1 MSKTMS
7 SRMKHSVNPVPL
19 TSFMLPLTPQVLS
32 LIFLLALS
40 PASFAQSTKRTT
52 PTRKAP
58 VTASP
63 RQPTGQ
69 SNASASTPTNSAPK
83 NSAARPTN
91 SAASTTTQPA
101 PPAQPATPLPVVIVN
116 GQTLSTSDFDPAV
129 RQELETAEQ
138 KIAEARRS
146 VLDLQINTML
156 LEVEAK
162 KRGIDTHRLYQTE
175 VTNRI
180 PTPTPAQ
187 IKKFIDD
194 NRQQLQLDGVDQ
206 ASINQQVTAYLH
218 DEAENKLAD
227 DLVKKLRQTNPVVMG
242 ADVNSPNLS
251 DDAVLA
257 TVAGQPVKAAP
268 VKERLKPI
276 IYKIRSDAY
285 LLTKQQAD
293 QLVDNMLL
301 LDEAKKRQV
310 GPEEIIRT
318 EVSDKVH
325 TPTETEVA
333 KFYEEN
339 KARITGDLNTVRNQV
354 ALYLQEE
361 NRRRL
366 ESELSDK
373 LRKNASVRWLIT
385 EPPQPVQNISV
396 DDDPARGAVNA
407 PVTIVEFTD
416 FQCPACA
423 AMHPVLEEVL
433 KSYGDKVRFVV
444 RDFPL
449 NQHENARKAA
459 EAADAANEQGKFFEY
474 IAVLFKNQKALDVAS
489 LKKYASDLGL
499 NRTKF
504 DAALDRGIYA
514 AEIKHDVEDGEM
526 YGVGSTPTIF
536 INGVQLRT
544 LSADGLREAID
555 RAAKSAAATP
565 PR

>member
-1 MSKTMS
+1 
-7 SRMKHSVNPVPL
+7 MKRSLNL
-19 TSFMLPLTPQVLS
+19 LPLIPFIS
-32 LIFLLALS
+32 LTLVLALS
-40 PASFAQSTKRTT
+40 PASLAQTTPRRTT
-52 PTRKAP
+52 PARKAP
-58 VTASP
+58 LSTP
-63 RQPTGQ
+63 QRQSATQPG
-69 SNASASTPTNSAPK
+69 ASAATPTNSGAP
-83 NSAARPTN
+83 NSATTTN
-91 SAASTTTQPA
+91 SAPLTTPIQI
-101 PPAQPATPLPVVIVN
+101 VIVN
-116 GQTLSTSDFDPAV
+116 GQTFSTSDFDPAV
-129 RQELETAEQ
+129 RQELETVEQ
-138 KIAEARRS
+138 KIADARRS

-156 LEVEAK
+156 LDIEAK
-162 KRGIDTHRLYQTE
+162 KRGVDSHRLFQTE

-180 PTPTPAQ
+180 PTATPAQ

-194 NRQQLQLDGVDQ
+194 NRSRLQLDGVDQ

-227 DLVKKLRQTNPVVMG
+227 DLVKRLRQSNPVVIG
-242 ADVNSPNLS
+242 VDVNSPNLS

-257 TVAGQPVKAAP
+257 TIAGQPLKAAL

-285 LLTKQQAD
+285 FLTKQQAD

-318 EVSDKVH
+318 EISDKVQP
-325 TPTETEVA
+325 PTEAEVT

-339 KARITGDLNTVRNQV
+339 KTRITGDLNTVRNQLV
-354 ALYLQEE
+354 LYLQDE

-366 ESELSDK
+366 ESQLSDK
-373 LRKNASVRWLIT
+373 LRKNANVRWLIT

-396 DDDPARGAVNA
+396 DDDPARGSVNA

-474 IAVLFKNQKALDVAS
+474 IAILFKNQKALDVAS

-499 NRTKF
+499 NRVKF
-504 DAALDRGIYA
+504 DAALDRGVYA
-514 AEIKHDVEDGEM
+514 AEVNHDVQDGEI

-536 INGVQLRT
+536 INGIQLRT

-555 RAAKSAAATP
+555 RAAKSATATA

>member
-1 MSKTMS
+1 M
-7 SRMKHSVNPVPL
+7 
-19 TSFMLPLTPQVLS
+19 
-32 LIFLLALS
+32 
-40 PASFAQSTKRTT
+40 
-52 PTRKAP
+52 
-58 VTASP
+58 
-63 RQPTGQ
+63 
-69 SNASASTPTNSAPK
+69 
-83 NSAARPTN
+83 
-91 SAASTTTQPA
+91 
-101 PPAQPATPLPVVIVN
+101 
-116 GQTLSTSDFDPAV
+116 
-129 RQELETAEQ
+129 RQELESVEQ
-138 KIAEARRS
+138 QIADARRS
-146 VLDLQINTML
+146 VLELQINTML

-187 IKKFIDD
+187 IQKFIDD
-194 NRQQLQLDGVDQ
+194 NRSQLQLEGVDQ

-218 DEAENKLAD
+218 DQAENKLGD
-227 DLVKKLRQTNPVVMG
+227 DLVKRLRQSNPVVMG
-242 ADVNSPNLS
+242 VDVNSPNLS

-257 TVAGQPVKAAP
+257 TIAGQPVKAAP

-301 LDEAKKRQV
+301 LDEAKRRQV
-310 GPEEIIRT
+310 GPEEIIRA
-318 EVSDKVH
+318 EISEKVH
-325 TPTETEVA
+325 PPTEAEVA

-339 KARITGDLNTVRNQV
+339 KARINGDLNTVRNQV
-354 ALYLQEE
+354 ALYLQDQDK
-361 NRRRL
+361 RRL
-366 ESELSDK
+366 EGELSNK
-373 LRKNASVRWLIT
+373 LRKSANVQWLIT

-396 DDDPARGAVNA
+396 DDDPTRGSANA

-423 AMHPVLEEVL
+423 AMHPVLDEVL

-474 IAVLFKNQKALDVAS
+474 IAILFKNQKALDIAS

-499 NRTKF
+499 NRAKF
-504 DAALDRGIYA
+504 DAALDRGVYA
-514 AEIKHDVEDGEM
+514 AEVNHDVQDGEM

-555 RAAKSAAATP
+555 RATKSATATAP
-565 PR
+565 K

>member
-1 MSKTMS
+1 
-7 SRMKHSVNPVPL
+7 MKRYINPLPL
-19 TSFMLPLTPQVLS
+19 TSPVLS
-32 LIFLLALS
+32 LIILLALS
-40 PASFAQSTKRTT
+40 PASFAQTTKRRTT
-52 PTRKAP
+52 PARKPPITAP
-58 VTASP
+58 Q
-63 RQPTGQ
+63 RQAADQ
-69 SNASASTPTNSAPK
+69 SNASTSTPTNSAPK
-83 NSAARPTN
+83 NSATTPN
-91 SAASTTTQPA
+91 SSAAS
-101 PPAQPATPLPVVIVN
+101 PAQPTAPIQVVIVN
-116 GQTLSTSDFDPAV
+116 GQTLTTSEFDPAV

-156 LEVEAK
+156 LDVEAK

-194 NRQQLQLDGVDQ
+194 NRSQLQLDGVDQ

-227 DLVKKLRQTNPVVMG
+227 DLVKKLRQTNSVVMG
-242 ADVNSPNLS
+242 VDVNSPNLS

-257 TVAGQPVKAAP
+257 TIAGQPVKAAP

-293 QLVDNMLL
+293 QLIDNMLL

-325 TPTETEVA
+325 TPTEAEVA

-339 KARITGDLNTVRNQV
+339 KARINGDLNTVRNQV
-354 ALYLQEE
+354 ALYLQDE

-373 LRKNASVRWLIT
+373 LRKNANVRWLIT

-396 DDDPARGAVNA
+396 DDDPARGGVNA

-433 KSYGDKVRFVV
+433 KSYGDRVRFVV

-514 AEIKHDVEDGEM
+514 AEVQHDVQDGEM

-555 RAAKSAAATP
+555 RAAKSATATA